1 MKKFKILSGLIILT
15 VLLVYSCSTI
25 PVGISPSTTPLHNK
39 VISTNMGTVEGEH
52 RTYSIFCIWMI
63 DKPDID
69 LAIANALGK
78 KNGDALI
85 NVRCYK
91 NDTWLL
97 FIGLHSVTVVGEAV
111 KLKEEEQKEE
121 EEQEDEKK

>member
-39 VISTNMGTVEGEH
+39 VISTNMGTVEGKH
-52 RTYSIFCIWMI
+52 GTYSIFCTWMI

-69 LAIANALGK
+69 LAIANALRK
-78 KNGDALI
+78 KKGDALI
-85 NVRCYK
+85 NVRCYV
-91 NDTWLL
+91 NSTWLF
-97 FIGLHSVTVVGEAV
+97 FISLHSVTVVGEAV
-111 KLKEEEQKEE
+111 KFKEEE
-121 EEQEDEKK
+121 EEQEDEKE